1 MRKKANISS
10 STLCHPE
17 HHEGSVTI
25 RKASLLDRFF
35 TTFRMTRLILFLL
48 LLISGVLSLQ
58 AKKYTIQEIPMV
70 HLQDR
75 TRYVSNPDGILS
87 PSAVAEMDSILYA
100 LEQKTGIQTL
110 VVAVTGIE
118 GGDCFDFAYR
128 LGKEMGVG
136 QKERNNGLVILLSTD
151 ERCVQFA
158 TGYGLEGILPDAI
171 CKRIQSRYMVEH
183 LGKNDW
189 DAGMVAGI
197 RTVNGYL
204 DGSMENIGG
213 KEEDDSVLVVALVLI
228 FGSIIGFIA
237 IFAFFANR
245 CPKCKKRHAL
255 QRVSSHIVS
264 RKHGVITSEVN
275 YICKYCGHQVTMKE
289 QSSDPNF
296 RGPRRGGPTV
306 FMGGGGFGRG
316 GGGFSGGSFGGG
328 SFGGGGAGSRF

>member
-1 MRKKANISS
+1 MKKLIII
-10 STLCHPE
+10 L
-17 HHEGSVTI
+17 
-25 RKASLLDRFF
+25 SLLVC
-35 TTFRMTRLILFLL
+35 LFA
-48 LLISGVLSLQ
+48 Q
-58 AKKYTIQEIPMV
+58 AKEYTVKEIPMV
-70 HLQDR
+70 HLQDH

-87 PSAVAEMDSILYA
+87 PSSVATMDSILYA

-118 GGDCFDFAYR
+118 GGDCFDFAHR
-128 LGKEMGVG
+128 LGQEWGVG

-158 TGYGLEGILPDAI
+158 TGYGLEGVLPDAI

-183 LGKNDW
+183 LGKDDW
-189 DAGMVAGI
+189 DADMVAGI
-197 RTVNGYL
+197 RAVNGYL

-213 KEEDDSVLVVALVLI
+213 EEEDDTAILYLLAFI
-228 FGSIIGFIA
+228 FGCVIFSCLIVA
-237 IFAFFANR
+237 IFGNQ

-255 QRVSSHIVS
+255 QRVSSRVVS
-264 RKHGVITSEVN
+264 RKHGVVTSEVT
-275 YICKYCGHQVTMKE
+275 YLCKYCGHQHITKE

-296 RGPRRGGPTV
+296 RGPRSGSGPTI
-306 FMGGGGFGRG
+306 FMGGGGG

>member
-1 MRKKANISS
+1 MKK
-10 STLCHPE
+10 
-17 HHEGSVTI
+17 
-25 RKASLLDRFF
+25 
-35 TTFRMTRLILFLL
+35 LI
-48 LLISGVLSLQ
+48 IILSLFVCLFAQ
-58 AKKYTIQEIPMV
+58 AKEYTVKEIPMV

-87 PSAVAEMDSILYA
+87 PSSVATMDSILYA

-118 GGDCFDFAYR
+118 GGDCFDFTHR
-128 LGKEMGVG
+128 LGQEWGVG

-158 TGYGLEGILPDAI
+158 TGYGLEGVLPDAI
-171 CKRIQSRYMVEH
+171 CKRIQSQYMVEH
-183 LGKNDW
+183 LGKDDW

-197 RTVNGYL
+197 RAVNGYL

-213 KEEDDSVLVVALVLI
+213 EEEDDTAILYLLAFI
-228 FGSIIGFIA
+228 FGCVIFSCLIVA
-237 IFAFFANR
+237 IFGNQ

-255 QRVSSHIVS
+255 QRVSSHEIS
-264 RKHGVITSEVN
+264 RKHGVITSEVT
-275 YICKYCGHQVTMKE
+275 YLCKYCGHRHVTKE

-296 RGPRRGGPTV
+296 RGPRSGSGPTV

>member
-1 MRKKANISS
+1 MGC
-10 STLCHPE
+10 LP
-17 HHEGSVTI
+17 
-25 RKASLLDRFF
+25 
-35 TTFRMTRLILFLL
+35 
-48 LLISGVLSLQ
+48 LQ
-58 AKKYTIQEIPMV
+58 AKEYTVQEIPMV

-75 TRYVSNPDGILS
+75 TRYVSNPDNILS
-87 PSAVAEMDSILYA
+87 TSAVATMDSILHS

-118 GGDCFDFAYR
+118 GGDCFDFAHR
-128 LGKEMGVG
+128 LGQEWGVG

-158 TGYGLEGILPDAI
+158 TGYGLEGVLPDAI

-183 LGKNDW
+183 LGKDDW

-197 RTVNGYL
+197 RAVNGYL

-213 KEEDDSVLVVALVLI
+213 AEEGDDSALLIFMGLI
-228 FGSIIGFIA
+228 FGSIILISVIVG
-237 IFAFFANR
+237 IFGNR

-255 QRVSSHIVS
+255 QRVSSQVVS
-264 RKHGVITSEVN
+264 RKMGVVTTEVT
-275 YICKYCGHQVTMKE
+275 YLCKYCGHRVTMKE

-296 RGPRRGGPTV
+296 RGPRSGGGTV
-306 FMGGGGFGRG
+306 FMGGGGFGSS